1 MRELKEE
8 IQLNKEDTASLNTV
22 IRSSVNLSVEIN
34 RLFLQVKEGANT
46 DFILDRLE
54 YLKEYSH
61 NVSYELRDTV
71 YKAVETKRLS
81 TDGKPVYQYLGADGY
96 IRVG

>member
-1 MRELKEE
+1 MREYKEE
-8 IQLNKEDTASLNTV
+8 IQLNKADTSNLNMV
-22 IRSSVNLSVEIN
+22 ISGSNNLSLEIA
-34 RLFLQVKEGANT
+34 RLLEHVQNGASNESV
-46 DFILDRLE
+46 IERLE

-61 NVSYELRDTV
+61 KIAYELRNTV